1 MKHAKEIHAES
12 VLLLLYYGC
21 TAALLLLYCGG
32 AEMRFVLRIMHA
44 EDIHAQARNVE
55 LNLQAAKTARKMDV
69 DCKLDAK
76 LRLSYACSNAVVKQ
90 QCSSSKANN

>member
-1 MKHAKEIHAES
+1 MKHANEIHAES
-12 VLLLLYYGC
+12 VLLLLYYCC

-55 LNLQAAKTARKMDV
+55 LNLQAAKTIRKMDV

-76 LRLSYACSNAVVKQ
+76 LRLSYACAQTHEPGVEP
-90 QCSSSKANN
+90 